1 MREQVSRF
9 SLYSPLDSLLLEQSD
24 EKMTDGG
31 GSRSQLCSK
40 VKSWGIFV
48 CSRGKIY
55 EDHLRRPRPN
65 TYATGAPPLS
75 IMAHGGNRR
84 VARHGR
90 CIAPRIMSYTRGR
103 ERERKEEHV
112 NGRDVRGPT
121 NHGRGNKERGEEGG
135 AKKGKKRKEKRGRN
149 EKVGAYVRGQ
159 RLVLVGGRVVAAS
172 ARNGSIEERTGLA
185 YLGEVLPLARRLSGM
200 QRGGLRGP
208 KKKSRAEERG
218 EKKRREK

>member
-1 MREQVSRF
+1 MH
-9 SLYSPLDSLLLEQSD
+9 
-24 EKMTDGG
+24 
-31 GSRSQLCSK
+31 RSAYH
-40 VKSWGIFV
+40 V
-48 CSRGKIY
+48 IY
-55 EDHLRRPRPN
+55 
-65 TYATGAPPLS
+65 
-75 IMAHGGNRR
+75 
-84 VARHGR
+84 ARQ
-90 CIAPRIMSYTRGR
+90 R

-121 NHGRGNKERGEEGG
+121 NHGRGNKERGEREEGG

-159 RLVLVGGRVVAAS
+159 RLILVGGRVVAAS